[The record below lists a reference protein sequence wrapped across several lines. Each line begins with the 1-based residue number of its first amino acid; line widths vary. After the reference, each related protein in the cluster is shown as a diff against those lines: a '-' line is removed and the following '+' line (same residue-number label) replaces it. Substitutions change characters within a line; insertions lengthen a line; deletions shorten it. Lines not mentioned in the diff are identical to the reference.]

1 MLLQEERSV
10 SRFLSSARL
19 SRSLSFL
26 RLSTSACPLPT
37 IHRNQPDL
45 SGSRCLRTQYF
56 SSDAC
61 LSTDLD
67 GASRQFYCLRGVPSS
82 AETTVALPANFT
94 LFLRSLSLLV
104 PPPLPGL
111 ELNML
116 AADVFGLSL
125 LGPR

>member
-1 MLLQEERSV
+1 MLREECSV
-10 SRFLSSARL
+10 SRFLMSARFSRAL
-19 SRSLSFL
+19 SLL

-37 IHRNQPDL
+37 IHRAQPDL
-45 SGSRCLRTQYF
+45 SGSRCLRAQYF

-67 GASRQFYCLRGVPSS
+67 GASRQFYCLLGVPSS
-82 AETTVALPANFT
+82 AETTVALPANLT
-94 LFLRSLSLLV
+94 LFLRSLSPLM

-111 ELNML
+111 ELSML
-116 AADVFGLSL
+116 GEDVFGLSL